1 MLVTDALEVLVSELK
16 ETQPSVADQV
26 IRSVMASNA
35 GIIPHEASRA
45 TIAELLGITPEE
57 YAQRIRGG
65 EVRNQELFGYILD
78 LRKSYKTA
86 LLSNA
91 GTKSLE
97 VRFAPGE
104 LDTYFDVIMVSA
116 VIGFAKPGA
125 KAYEAVAEKL
135 GMRLDECVMIDD
147 RQAYCEGARAIGMTA
162 IQYSSMSRLKRELS
176 AILEA

>member
-1 MLVTDALEVLVSELK
+1 
-16 ETQPSVADQV
+16 
-26 IRSVMASNA
+26 
-35 GIIPHEASRA
+35 
-45 TIAELLGITPEE
+45 
-57 YAQRIRGG
+57 
-65 EVRNQELFGYILD
+65 
-78 LRKSYKTA
+78 
-86 LLSNA
+86 
-91 GTKSLE
+91 
-97 VRFAPGE
+97 
-104 LDTYFDVIMVSA
+104 MVSA